1 MKKTNIYIGL
11 GVLALVGVYFYMQRK
26 KSDAVESTS
35 ETKPT
40 DVAELGKPATSP
52 YIPPSSNVSKEMKM
66 PKTNTAQAYATPD
79 TYQESILNS
88 NESAIALSKKD
99 IRKQGRSDKKT
110 FKADCGRRPSLARN
124 RPAWQKCVDGQKLA
138 EGSSFE
144 GTKSM
149 DIFSDISGGFEN
161 MDIL

>member
-52 YIPPSSNVSKEMKM
+52 YIPPSSNVSNERKI
-66 PKTNTAQAYATPD
+66 PKKDVAQEGAN
-79 TYQESILNS
+79 LNIE
-88 NESAIALSKKD
+88 ESAIALSKKD

-110 FKADCGRRPSLARN
+110 FKADCGRRPTLARN
-124 RPAWQKCVDGQKLA
+124 RPAWQKCVDSQKKLA